1 MNARK
6 TYIALC
12 VWAVVFMAAG
22 CASQRVVTDLDSA
35 GYRVSN
41 GYKFLDRGMVE
52 EAEREFKAAS
62 DMERHFS
69 PAFAGLAIAR
79 AEQGHFDLAAHL
91 IQQATTYAQDPT
103 TQAEVEVANIRI
115 LTIEKQ
121 KDWIER
127 AMTSFNR
134 ATALNPRSMAPY
146 FFLGRAF
153 KESYNFKNA
162 EEMFLKAAGPPNPYQ
177 ARARS
182 EAALVAAVIGYAP
195 QSMAAKKAVL
205 EGRVNRAELAA
216 ILTQEFDVARFA
228 PPRDKDDDAL
238 SPARDIADHPYR
250 KNIETVR
257 ALDLPVLRTEA
268 DGLFHPYEP
277 VKRAELAAVTQE
289 IIIRATGR
297 SELDTLYVGR
307 YSPFSDLRSNSPYFN
322 AAMLNV
328 SLGIMDTRARD
339 KREFDPLGPV
349 SGADTLRILH
359 RMMDQIEQIKAEK
372 LRNT

>member
-228 PPRDKDDDAL
+228 PPGTRTTTPCRRL
-238 SPARDIADHPYR
+238 GTLPIIPIARTSKPSWRSICPSCAR
-250 KNIETVR
+250 K
-257 ALDLPVLRTEA
+257 P
-268 DGLFHPYEP
+268 
-277 VKRAELAAVTQE
+277 
-289 IIIRATGR
+289 TGCFIP
-297 SELDTLYVGR
+297 TN
-307 YSPFSDLRSNSPYFN
+307 RSNGPNWRPSRRRSSSAPPAVPNWTPFMW
-322 AAMLNV
+322 A
-328 SLGIMDTRARD
+328 GTRLFPTCEATR
-339 KREFDPLGPV
+339 P
-349 SGADTLRILH
+349 IL
-359 RMMDQIEQIKAEK
+359 
-372 LRNT
+372 TPPC